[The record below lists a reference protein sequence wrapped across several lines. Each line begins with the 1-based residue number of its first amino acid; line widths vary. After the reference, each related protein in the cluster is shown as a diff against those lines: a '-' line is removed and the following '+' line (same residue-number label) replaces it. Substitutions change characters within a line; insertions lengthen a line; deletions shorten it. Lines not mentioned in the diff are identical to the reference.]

1 MKKICVIS
9 GSRADYG
16 LLFWTLKELSRSN
29 LFKLQLCLTGMH
41 LSNEFGLTYKHVE
54 QDDFKVDF
62 KVESLISSDS
72 ATGISKSIGIGILGF
87 SEAFAKLKP
96 DIILVLGD
104 RYEVFSAVCAAV
116 ANLIPIAHCH
126 GGELTLGA
134 IDDVIRHSITK
145 MSHLHFTS
153 TSQYRNRVIQLG
165 EDPKSVFNT
174 GALGIENLNKLKFKN
189 LKELEKDLNFSF
201 LKRNFLIT
209 FHPETLKRGRS
220 STQFKNLLK
229 ALNSFSDTK
238 FIFTMPNS
246 DTGGRVIFD
255 MINNF
260 VKINQQNAVSFVSVG
275 QRNYLS
281 IMKRV
286 DLVIGNSSSGIIE
299 APFFKIPTINL
310 GDRQKGRIQGQ
321 TIINSILESNS
332 IIKSINVGLSD
343 EFKNK
348 IKNSRNPYGN
358 ENASKKILDV
368 LNKADLKQLI
378 NKKFYDLKL
387 SDLNNKFKKKTS

>member
-1 MKKICVIS
+1 
-9 GSRADYG
+9 
-16 LLFWTLKELSRSN
+16 
-29 LFKLQLCLTGMH
+29 
-41 LSNEFGLTYKHVE
+41 
-54 QDDFKVDF
+54 
-62 KVESLISSDS
+62 
-72 ATGISKSIGIGILGF
+72 
-87 SEAFAKLKP
+87 
-96 DIILVLGD
+96 
-104 RYEVFSAVCAAV
+104 
-116 ANLIPIAHCH
+116 
-126 GGELTLGA
+126 
-134 IDDVIRHSITK
+134 
-145 MSHLHFTS
+145 
-153 TSQYRNRVIQLG
+153 
-165 EDPKSVFNT
+165 
-174 GALGIENLNKLKFKN
+174 
-189 LKELEKDLNFSF
+189 
-201 LKRNFLIT
+201 
-209 FHPETLKRGRS
+209 
-220 STQFKNLLK
+220 
-229 ALNSFSDTK
+229 
-238 FIFTMPNS
+238 MPNS

-343 EFKNK
+343 EFNNK

-368 LNKADLKQLI
+368 LSKVDLKQLI

-387 SDLNNKFKKKTS
+387 SDLNNKFKKKT